1 MKGIVMNMRKPGLK
15 CILGLFVLAIASCT
29 PESRL
34 PAIPTT
40 KPSLS
45 SPLVPPTSASQPDL
59 IITSMYLEMEGR
71 QGHCVNAYSAY
82 GIRVKIKNIG
92 FTDTGAFWVDLNG
105 VVQEVGDGLRPDQL
119 IELHFAGTVPS
130 GRYEAAADVTG
141 QVVESR
147 EDNNTSTFHAPTPTP
162 PLLCVNTATATP

>member
-1 MKGIVMNMRKPGLK
+1 MNMRNPGLQ
-15 CILGLFVLAIASCT
+15 CILGLFVLALASCT
-29 PESRL
+29 AESR
-34 PAIPTT
+34 PPPIPTT
-40 KPSLS
+40 RPSPS
-45 SPLVPPTSASQPDL
+45 APFVPPTSASQPDL

-71 QGHCVNAYSAY
+71 QGHCVNAYSTY

-92 FTDTGAFWVDLNG
+92 STDTGAFLVDLNG
-105 VVQEVGDGLRPDQL
+105 AVQEVDDGLRPGQL

-141 QVVESR
+141 QVIESR

-162 PLLCVNTATATP
+162 PLLCVATATATP